1 MPAQNILQ
9 FHGFTLDP
17 NTASLCSGGR
27 QSQLRPKS
35 FDVLYYLARHPGRIV
50 TKDEL
55 IGAIWPNVF
64 VTENSLV
71 QCVSD
76 IRVAL
81 NDNGQAILKTV
92 PRRGYLF
99 SAPVVEAET
108 AAEHRLVSGN
118 HEASHFSR
126 IETSN
131 ASAGEIRSASV
142 TLRWRHRYAVLLFV
156 GMAGTAMAGAA
167 WWLWEWPA
175 AHRSV
180 SAGDTAVP
188 ASAPRSKRVSIAFLP
203 LVTPG
208 APSSDE
214 YFADGLTEDII
225 AALGRFSELSVLSPK
240 AVMSYKASTARLAD
254 IGRDLKVR
262 YIAEGSLRRSSD
274 RVRISVRLTD
284 ASLGNLLWADQY
296 DAEPANIFAIQ
307 DSITRQITGALA
319 VRLGNAEQA
328 RVAAKPPS
336 SLEAYDLVLRGRDF
350 LSRLNRSAT
359 SNARSTFERAI
370 ELDPNYAAA
379 YIGLGRVDLTA
390 VALGWT
396 PDPAGALRRAES
408 LARKSIGIDEVNP
421 AAHVLLGRTYA
432 RLGEYDRAVD
442 ALKRAMEQNPSDPDT
457 YAGLGDAL
465 LWTGDIEASIQNL
478 ETAEQLDPKLSTE
491 DLFNLG
497 TAYFLVGR
505 NQEAVRTFERTI
517 ARNDSTAFIHAMLAA
532 IHAEAGREDEAARER
547 AELRR
552 LDPFFD
558 LGTFGSLFRNP
569 EHQEKIVSA
578 LRKAGF

>member
-1 MPAQNILQ
+1 MLGQKILQ

-17 NTASLCSGGR
+17 NTASLCSGGQ

-35 FDVLYYLARHPGRIV
+35 FDVLLYLARHPGRII

-55 IGAIWPNVF
+55 IAAIWPNVF

-71 QCVSD
+71 QCISD

-81 NDNGQAILKTV
+81 NDDAQAILKTIA
-92 PRRGYLF
+92 RRGYLF
-99 SAPVVEAET
+99 AAPIVEIET
-108 AAEHRLVSGN
+108 TAEHWPVSGRN
-118 HEASHFSR
+118 EAPQPSP
-126 IETSN
+126 IGTSD
-131 ASAGEIRSASV
+131 ASAGGIRAAGVAS
-142 TLRWRHRYAVLLFV
+142 LWRHRYSALVFFCVACAAV
-156 GMAGTAMAGAA
+156 AGAIS
-167 WWLWEWPA
+167 WSLWPA
-175 AHRSV
+175 TDRSV
-180 SAGDTAVP
+180 STADTDVS
-188 ASAPRSKRVSIAFLP
+188 ASAPRSKRISIAFLP
-203 LVTPG
+203 LATPG
-208 APSSDE
+208 APSQDE

-240 AVMSYKASTARLAD
+240 VVMGYKGGTARPDDL
-254 IGRDLKVR
+254 GRNLKVR
-262 YIAEGSLRRSSD
+262 YIAEGSLRRSPE

-284 ASLGNLLWADQY
+284 ASLGNLLWADHY

-307 DSITRQITGALA
+307 DNITRQITGALA

-359 SNARSTFERAI
+359 SNARTMFERAI

-408 LARKSIGIDEVNP
+408 LARKSIGIDEFNP

-432 RLGEYDRAVD
+432 RLGEYDRALD
-442 ALKRAMEQNPSDPDT
+442 ALKRAMAQNPSDPDT
-457 YAGLGDAL
+457 YAGLGDSL
-465 LWTGDIEASIQNL
+465 LWSGDIEAAIQTL

-497 TAYFLVGR
+497 AAYFLVGR
-505 NQEAVRTFERTI
+505 NQEAVRRFERTI

-532 IHAEAGREDEAARER
+532 IHAEAGRQDELARER

-558 LGTFGSLFRNP
+558 LTTFGSLFRNP
-569 EHQEKIVSA
+569 EHRKKIVSA
-578 LRKAGF
+578 LRQAGF